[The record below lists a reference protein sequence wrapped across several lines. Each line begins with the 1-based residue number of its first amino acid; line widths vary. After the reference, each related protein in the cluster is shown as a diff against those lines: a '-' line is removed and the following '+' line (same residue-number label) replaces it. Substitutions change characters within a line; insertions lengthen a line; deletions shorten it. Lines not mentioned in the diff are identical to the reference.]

1 MILATPEIDPG
12 SFTLASM
19 MSSATLSI
27 AAASLADVAVLSEIG
42 RETYSDHFSAIWTP
56 GNLSRFLERDFS
68 ESALRTTLAA
78 PDRHS
83 WWIATESPDRVAG
96 FAKVNWNA
104 IEPVTGMRGA
114 ELQKIYFRR
123 GITGK
128 GHGARLVNV
137 IIEEAVARGSGL
149 IWLDVLKTNA
159 GAQRLYA
166 RLGFRICGE
175 QPFAADTG
183 EIGMFIMRRD
193 I

>member
-1 MILATPEIDPG
+1 MNSTA
-12 SFTLASM
+12 
-19 MSSATLSI
+19 LSI
-27 AAASLADVAVLSEIG
+27 AAASLADVAVLSDIG
-42 RETYSDHFSAIWTP
+42 RETYSDHFGAIWTP
-56 GNLSRFLERDFS
+56 QNLSRFLERDFS
-68 ESALRTTLAA
+68 QSALRTTLGA

-83 WWIATESPDRVAG
+83 WWIATVPPDRVAG
-96 FAKVNWNA
+96 FAKVNWNST
-104 IEPVTGMRGA
+104 EPVTGMRGA

-128 GHGARLVNV
+128 GYGARMMNV
-137 IIEEAVARGSGL
+137 ITGEAIARGSGL
-149 IWLDVLKTNA
+149 IWLDVLKTNV

>member
-1 MILATPEIDPG
+1 MN
-12 SFTLASM
+12 SSTLR
-19 MSSATLSI
+19 I

-42 RETYSDHFSAIWTP
+42 RETYRDHFSAIWTP
-56 GNLSRFLERDFS
+56 ANLARFLERDFS
-68 ESALRTTLAA
+68 VEALRTTLSS

-83 WWIATESPDRVAG
+83 WWIASVAPDRVAG
-96 FAKVNWNA
+96 FAKANWNA
-104 IEPVTGMRGA
+104 TEPVTGMRGA
-114 ELQKIYFRR
+114 ELQKVYFRR

-128 GHGARLVNV
+128 GYGAEMVKIV
-137 IIEEAVARGSGL
+137 IEESAARGSGL
-149 IWLDVLKTNA
+149 IWLDVLKTNV

-166 RLGFRICGE
+166 RLGFHICGE